1 MTELIDRQSA
11 LKKMCET
18 CGYCERFEKAMRTT
32 HPDFVTDKCNMYKF
46 IAEQPTIEAEP
57 VRHGR
62 WETWGYVFH
71 GIEWKRCSRCGKCA
85 DVSYYGLLDGE
96 IKMSTPSICGGC
108 GARMDGG
115 ADNG

>member
-1 MTELIDRQSA
+1 MPKPIDKEAS
-11 LKKMCET
+11 LKLCSD
-18 CGYCERFEKAMRTT
+18 T
-32 HPDFVTDKCNMYKF
+32 HNPYHRIVREFLLT
-46 IAEQPTIEAEP
+46 APTVDAEP
-57 VRHGR
+57 VRYGR

-85 DVSYYGLLDGE
+85 DVSYYGLLDGV

-115 ADNG
+115 ADNDD

>member
-1 MTELIDRQSA
+1 MARLIDADA
-11 LKKMCET
+11 LKTEARKLENI
-18 CGYCERFEKAMRTT
+18 GDNDFERGFCWGVDEVVNLIESA
-32 HPDFVTDKCNMYKF
+32 
-46 IAEQPTIEAEP
+46 PTVDAEP

-96 IKMSTPSICGGC
+96 IKMSTPAICGGC
-108 GARMDGG
+108 GADMREGG
-115 ADNG
+115 AENG

>member
-1 MTELIDRQSA
+1 MPELIDRQSA
-11 LKKMCET
+11 LSVCKEYGWIDDEDFIE
-18 CGYCERFEKAMRTT
+18 GYNTAIKDISEAIKEL
-32 HPDFVTDKCNMYKF
+32 
-46 IAEQPTIEAEP
+46 PTIKPE
-57 VRHGR
+57 VRRGR

-96 IKMSTPSICGGC
+96 IKMSTPATCGGC

-115 ADNG
+115 ADNAKD